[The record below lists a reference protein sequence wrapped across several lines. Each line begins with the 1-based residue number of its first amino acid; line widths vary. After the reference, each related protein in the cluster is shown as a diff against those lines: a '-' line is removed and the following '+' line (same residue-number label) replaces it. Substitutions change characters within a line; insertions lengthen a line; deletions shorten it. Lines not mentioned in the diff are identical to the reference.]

1 MNNSS
6 KKPLLLGAMMTAGSA
21 IGAGMFSLPIVSS
34 GMWFPLTLFSLFV
47 VWAMSYLSSLMI
59 MEVTLEFPVGASF
72 NTYTA
77 DLLGKWGSIAMGI
90 SIGFLLY
97 ILLYAYFSAFGNI
110 MVYTLQIDTE
120 QTSSFWSQGLLG
132 LLLGCLLAGIVWLST
147 LSVGRI
153 STILVV
159 GMATS
164 FIISVSGTF
173 SHIQLPQLFRPA
185 PTEDTYAPYLWA
197 ALPYFITSFGFSSMV
212 PSLFK
217 YYGLDIPKIK
227 GSLFYGS
234 ILALLTYLAWI
245 CICFG
250 VIPRVEFVAINAAGG
265 NMGDL
270 VGALEQ
276 KIGNSTIQSALNFF
290 SNFAIISSFLGV
302 GLNLFDYIAD
312 RFGFDNNAKGRFYTT
327 CITFLPPG
335 LASLFFP
342 HGFIAAIG
350 FAGLV
355 VIIGYFVIPF
365 LMVRKLRA
373 TKTVTQYR
381 LSGGNALLILVL
393 VLSIVIAI
401 CHVLA
406 MLNYL
411 PKL

>member
-1 MNNSS
+1 MSTSS
-6 KKPLLLGAMMTAGSA
+6 KKPLLFGAMMTAGSA

-34 GMWFPLTLFSLFV
+34 GMWFPLTLASLFV
-47 VWAMSYLSSLMI
+47 IWTISYLSSLMI
-59 MEVTLEFPVGASF
+59 MEVSLEFPIGTSF
-72 NTYTA
+72 NTYT
-77 DLLGKWGSIAMGI
+77 DKLLGKIGSLVMAF

-97 ILLYAYFSAFGNI
+97 ILLYAYFSAFGN
-110 MVYTLQIDTE
+110 MMAHTLQIDT
-120 QTSSFWSQGLLG
+120 TSNNSFWSQGLLG
-132 LLLGCLLAGIVWLST
+132 LLFGCLLAAVVWMST
-147 LSVGRI
+147 VSVGRI
-153 STILVV
+153 STILVIAMV
-159 GMATS
+159 VS

-173 SHIQLPQLFRPA
+173 SHVNPNQLFKTA
-185 PTEDTYAPYLWA
+185 ATDDSYTPYLWA

-212 PSLFK
+212 PSLYK

-234 ILALLTYLAWI
+234 LLSLITYLAWI
-245 CICFG
+245 SICFG
-250 VIPRVEFVAINAAGG
+250 VIPRPEFEAINAAGG

-276 KIGNSTIQSALNFF
+276 KIGNSTIQSALTLF

-312 RFGFDNNAKGRFYTT
+312 RFGFENDGKGRFYTA

-335 LASLFFP
+335 LASVFFP

-355 VIIGYFVIPF
+355 VATGYFILPF
-365 LMVRKLRA
+365 LMVWKLRA
-373 TKTVTQYR
+373 ENKVTQYQ
-381 LSGGNALLILVL
+381 LSGGKPLLIIVL
-393 VLSIVIAI
+393 VLSLITAI
-401 CHVLA
+401 CHILA
-406 MLNYL
+406 MLDYL

>member
-1 MNNSS
+1 MSTSS
-6 KKPLLLGAMMTAGSA
+6 KKPLLFGAMMTAGSA

-34 GMWFPLTLFSLFV
+34 GMWFPLTLASLFV
-47 VWAMSYLSSLMI
+47 IWAISYLSSLMI
-59 MEVTLEFPVGASF
+59 MEVSLEFPIGTSF
-72 NTYTA
+72 NTYT
-77 DLLGKWGSIAMGI
+77 DKLLGKIGSLVMAF

-97 ILLYAYFSAFGNI
+97 ILLYAYFSAFGN
-110 MVYTLQIDTE
+110 MMMHTLQIDT
-120 QTSSFWSQGLLG
+120 TSNNAFWSQGLLG
-132 LLLGCLLAGIVWLST
+132 LLLGCLLAAIVWMST
-147 LSVGRI
+147 VSVGRI

-159 GMATS
+159 AMVVS

-173 SHIQLPQLFRPA
+173 SHINPTQLFKAPPA
-185 PTEDTYAPYLWA
+185 GDTYAPYLWA

-212 PSLFK
+212 PSLYK

-234 ILALLTYLAWI
+234 ILALITYLVWI
-245 CICFG
+245 SVCFG
-250 VIPRVEFVAINAAGG
+250 VIPRPEFEAINAAGG

-276 KIGNSTIQSALNFF
+276 KIGNTTIQSALTLF

-312 RFGFDNNAKGRFYTT
+312 RFHFENDAKGRFYTA

-335 LASLFFP
+335 FASVFFP

-355 VIIGYFVIPF
+355 FATGYFILPF
-365 LMVRKLRA
+365 LMVWKLRA
-373 TKTVTQYR
+373 TDKITHYQ
-381 LSGGNALLILVL
+381 LSGGKPLLIVVL
-393 VLSIVIAI
+393 VLSLITAI
-401 CHVLA
+401 CHILA
-406 MLNYL
+406 MLDYL

>member
-1 MNNSS
+1 MSNSS

-34 GMWFPLTLFSLFV
+34 GMWFPLTLVSLFV

-77 DLLGKWGSIAMGI
+77 EILGKWGSITMGI
-90 SIGFLLY
+90 AIGFLLY

-110 MVYTLQIDTE
+110 MAHTLQIDSV
-120 QTSSFWSQGLLG
+120 SSSMFGSQGLLG
-132 LLLGCLLAGIVWLST
+132 LLLGCLLAVIVWIST
-147 LSVGRI
+147 VSVGRI

-159 GMATS
+159 AMAVS

-173 SHIQLPQLFRPA
+173 THIQLPQLFRAA
-185 PTEDTYAPYLWA
+185 PTENPYAPYLWA

-212 PSLFK
+212 PSLYK
-217 YYGLDIPKIK
+217 YYGLNIPKIK

-234 ILALLTYLAWI
+234 ILALLTYLVWI

-250 VIPRVEFVAINAAGG
+250 VIPRAEFVAINAAGG

-276 KIGNSTIQSALNFF
+276 KIGNSTIQSALNLF

-312 RFGFDNNAKGRFYTT
+312 R
-327 CITFLPPG
+327 
-335 LASLFFP
+335 LF
-342 HGFIAAIG
+342 
-350 FAGLV
+350 
-355 VIIGYFVIPF
+355 
-365 LMVRKLRA
+365 
-373 TKTVTQYR
+373 
-381 LSGGNALLILVL
+381 
-393 VLSIVIAI
+393 
-401 CHVLA
+401 
-406 MLNYL
+406 
-411 PKL
+411 

>member
-1 MNNSS
+1 
-6 KKPLLLGAMMTAGSA
+6 MTTGSA

-34 GMWFPLTLFSLFV
+34 GMWFPLTLVSLFV

-72 NTYTA
+72 NRYTE
-77 DLLGKWGSIAMGI
+77 DLLGRVGSIVMGL

-110 MVYTLQIDTE
+110 MAHTLNLKTADH
-120 QTSSFWSQGLLG
+120 SVGSQGILG
-132 LLLGCLLAGIVWLST
+132 LLMGCLLAVIVWLST
-147 LSVGRI
+147 VSVGRI
-153 STILVV
+153 STILVI
-159 GMATS
+159 GMTVS
-164 FIISVSGTF
+164 FVLSISGTL
-173 SHIQLPQLFRPA
+173 SHVNPNLLFQSS
-185 PTEDTYAPYLWA
+185 TEGASYAPYLWA

-212 PSLFK
+212 PSLYK

-227 GSLFYGS
+227 GSLFWGS
-234 ILALLTYLAWI
+234 ILALITYLAWI
-245 CICFG
+245 SICFG
-250 VIPRVEFVAINAAGG
+250 VISRPEFIPINAAGG

-270 VGALEQ
+270 VGALES
-276 KIGNSTIQSALNFF
+276 KIGNTTIQSALNFF

-302 GLNLFDYIAD
+302 GLNLFDYVAD
-312 RFGFDNNAKGRFYTT
+312 RFNLENNAKGRFYSA

-355 VIIGYFVIPF
+355 VIIGYFIIPF
-365 LMVRKLRA
+365 LMVWKQR
-373 TKTVTQYR
+373 TINKTTHYR
-381 LSGGNALLILVL
+381 LSGGKLLLIVL
-393 VLSIVIAI
+393 LGLSLIIAV
-401 CHVLA
+401 CHILA